1 MSNVW
6 TSQEISYKSN
16 ETPTFLLTENR
27 QLGGSF
33 EHQQRILYQTGERES
48 DNSLD
53 HILLTTFMKEDWNC
67 NFRVEEHLTFLRII
81 NYRLSFLRLG
91 SEI

>member
-33 EHQQRILYQTGERES
+33 EYRQRIPYWTGERES

-53 HILLTTFMKEDWNC
+53 QILLTTFMKEDWNC

-91 SEI
+91 S